1 MEQVALRL
9 TRTDG
14 WTLLGGDPEAKKP
27 VELVVRSFEHP
38 VDVAAGDTDRTP
50 DRAPMRVPAGEGRR
64 VAGRWFFAR
73 PADPAQG
80 PCLISYR
87 GL

>member
-9 TRTDG
+9 TKPDA

-27 VELVVRSFEHP
+27 PEVVVRSFDGPIH
-38 VDVAAGDTDRTP
+38 VATGKTDRMP
-50 DRAPMRVPAGEGRR
+50 DTEPVLVPPGQGRR
-64 VAGRWFFAR
+64 LTGRWFFAR
-73 PADPAQG
+73 PAGAHG
-80 PCLISYR
+80 ACRISYR

>member
-9 TRTDG
+9 TKTDG

-38 VDVAAGDTDRTP
+38 VAVAAGESDRMP
-50 DRAPMRVPAGEGRR
+50 DKDAVRVPAGEGRR
-64 VAGRWFFAR
+64 VVGRWFFAR
-73 PADPAQG
+73 PAEPSLG